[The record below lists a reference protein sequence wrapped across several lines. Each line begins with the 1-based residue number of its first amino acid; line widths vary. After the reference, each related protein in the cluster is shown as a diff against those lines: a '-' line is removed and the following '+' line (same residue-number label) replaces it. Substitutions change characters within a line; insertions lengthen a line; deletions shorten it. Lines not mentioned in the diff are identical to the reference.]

1 MFDVTRQRRH
11 TIQRPNNANIAA
23 QGFKI
28 GLCNQPPVG
37 LPYSLLALSNNCCIT
52 DTLGAL
58 QQRFKKL
65 YKRRWVCG
73 VGFQTRIC
81 ETSSSC

>member
-1 MFDVTRQRRH
+1 LRAHLQTS
-11 TIQRPNNANIAA
+11 PNR

-52 DTLGAL
+52 DTLTAL
-58 QQRFKKL
+58 QRRFGKL
-65 YKRRWVCG
+65 YKRRWVG
-73 VGFQTRIC
+73 RMTRPAGLLLHAR
-81 ETSSSC
+81 SP